1 MVIYETLNSLW
12 VTKGLVYGLNKDGMK
27 VPQGAPITM
36 SFYGI
41 TVVQYR
47 KSIDASAQLLTRSLW
62 IFQLSSMQGLYP
74 GIFFGTGSFVFSY
87 FRFDTMLGLVVSKL
101 CYKSSVCS
109 VITLTTELKRAWA

>member
-12 VTKGLVYGLNKDGMK
+12 VTKGLVYGLNKDGMN

-47 KSIDASAQLLTRSLW
+47 KSMDASAQLLTRSLW

-74 GIFFGTGSFVFSY
+74 GIFLAQAHLY
-87 FRFDTMLGLVVSKL
+87 FHTSDLIQ
-101 CYKSSVCS
+101 C
-109 VITLTTELKRAWA
+109 